1 METVKHVLI
10 RADGNAAVAMG
21 HVMRCL
27 TIADALMELHIKVT
41 FVTAGDDA
49 VSLIEGRG
57 YQVRILHSDYTKT
70 EAELPA
76 FQKVIGDLKPDFILV
91 DTYYATP
98 DYFKALKKTCTVG
111 MIDDFGEK
119 AYPVDVLFNFQCYG
133 KETDYPLLYEKA
145 GVAVPSL
152 ILTGAEYLP
161 LRSEYATASKSRRE
175 NDVRDVLIMTG
186 GGDPLSVAEA
196 IANELHAA
204 CKDGKISDI
213 RYHFLCGLFS
223 KSLPALEKLTKEDDH
238 LILHTWVDAFWDF
251 IKDFDLAITASGGTI
266 YELCT
271 VELPC
276 VTYTFARNQ
285 WELCSWLTEHAGIPT
300 VGDLVLRTGEAG
312 AVASEGE
319 RVNPAKV
326 HELVGICHELEQSAK
341 KRDAIRRGMKTVTDG
356 LGAKRLASE
365 LATFLEKKA

>member
-1 METVKHVLI
+1 MEVEKHVLI

-27 TIADALMELHIKVT
+27 TIADALTELHMQVT

-57 YQVRILHSDYTKT
+57 YRTQILHSDYTET
-70 EAELPA
+70 EAEVP
-76 FQKVIGDLKPDFILV
+76 FFKKVIDGLKPDFILV

-98 DYFKALKKTCTVG
+98 AYFKALKGSCLIG
-111 MIDDFGEK
+111 MIDDFGDR
-119 AYPVDVLFNFQCYG
+119 AFSVDVLFNFQCYG
-133 KETDYPLLYEKA
+133 KETDYARLYEEA
-145 GVAVPSL
+145 GVTKPSL

-161 LRSEYATASKSRRE
+161 MRAEYATASKSRRKRG
-175 NDVRDVLIMTG
+175 VSDVLIMTG

-196 IANELHAA
+196 IAEALHEERQT
-204 CKDGKISDI
+204 DI
-213 RYHFLCGLFS
+213 RYHFLCGKFS
-223 KSLPALEKLTKEDDH
+223 KSLPALERLTKENPH
-238 LILHTWVDAFWDF
+238 MLLHTWVDALWDF
-251 IKDFDLAITASGGTI
+251 IKDFDLAVTASGGTI

-285 WELCSWLTEHAGIPT
+285 WELCRWLTEHAHIPT

-312 AVASEGE
+312 AIASEGE
-319 RVNPAKV
+319 RVDSDKV
-326 HELVGICHELEQSAK
+326 RELIGMLHELEHDEK
-341 KRDAIRRGMKTVTDG
+341 KRDAIRAGMKTVTDG
-356 LGAKRLASE
+356 KGAVRLARE
-365 LATFLEKKA
+365 LAAFLE